1 MDGLD
6 RAIAGLA
13 RCSVRAVPAER
24 REWAEAVW
32 AEAREVPAHR
42 RLSWVAGGLWTVTR
56 QAGIV
61 RRLGYWLGVA
71 ALAVGA
77 SEMVSLVWRGAA
89 VAPGFRSISVP
100 TISLGTGIY
109 VGPNTAGD
117 FRSLA
122 ITTVVVLAALPWV
135 ARRRGAFGPASDNLA
150 ARGVRVGGCAAICVL
165 ELVLARLAQTLG
177 EDLATGG
184 ELAGAIVTSLT
195 VILVVSA
202 RLWLR
207 GAGSTATPELQAF
220 LALGLGAAVFMF
232 FFSSLL
238 GGSTSELIT
247 VYAAG
252 ILAVTARGS
261 RIAPATLAFGAG
273 AGVAGGLTWYA
284 ASRTGN
290 PWLILVVVVVAFAA
304 PTAAGAGAAWRTSGR
319 DDPEALRRDRL
330 RQGLAAGALTGG
342 VAALLITILIFG
354 TMVVLHRQSPAPSTE
369 ADMSVLFFGPLLGMA
384 LGLGGSVVAE
394 RPSGLRRYGAHRG
407 PGDDMKERA
416 PASEPILTWW
426 GSNRRTPGAP
436 KRNRVVAHTAER
448 FTPWARATCRIGTS
462 LCVAASPMIVLD
474 GLSPVR
480 GGGVDR

>member
-1 MDGLD
+1 MDRLD
-6 RAIAGLA
+6 RAITGLA

-56 QAGIV
+56 QADIV

-89 VAPGFRSISVP
+89 VAPGFRSVSVP

-109 VGPNTAGD
+109 VDPNTTGD

-122 ITTVVVLAALPWV
+122 ITTVVALATLPWV
-135 ARRRGAFGPASDNLA
+135 GRRRGVFGPVSDNSA
-150 ARGVRVGGCAAICVL
+150 ARVVRVGGCAAICVL
-165 ELVLARLAQTLG
+165 VLVLARLAQTLG
-177 EDLATGG
+177 ENLADG
-184 ELAGAIVTSLT
+184 EYAEVIITSLT
-195 VILVVSA
+195 VILVVAA

-207 GAGSTATPELQAF
+207 RPGKTATPELRA
-220 LALGLGAAVFMF
+220 LLTLGLGAAVLILF
-232 FFSSLL
+232 FFV
-238 GGSTSELIT
+238 GTTELIT
-247 VYAAG
+247 AYAAG

-261 RIAPATLAFGAG
+261 RIAPATLVFGAG
-273 AGVAGGLTWYA
+273 VGVAAGLIWYA
-284 ASRTGN
+284 VARTGN
-290 PWLILVVVVVAFAA
+290 HWLILVVVAVFAA
-304 PTAAGAGAAWRTSGR
+304 PTAAGAAAAWRTPGR

-369 ADMSVLFFGPLLGMA
+369 EHMLVLFFGPLLGMA
-384 LGLGGSVVAE
+384 LGLGGGSVQA
-394 RPSGLRRYGAHRG
+394 LRQLK
-407 PGDDMKERA
+407 PA
-416 PASEPILTWW
+416 PQSPLVREP
-426 GSNRRTPGAP
+426 AP
-436 KRNRVVAHTAER
+436 DSS
-448 FTPWARATCRIGTS
+448 AT
-462 LCVAASPMIVLD
+462 
-474 GLSPVR
+474 
-480 GGGVDR
+480 

>member
-1 MDGLD
+1 MDRLD
-6 RAIAGLA
+6 RAITGLA

-89 VAPGFRSISVP
+89 VAPGFRSVSVP

-109 VGPNTAGD
+109 VDPNTTGD

-122 ITTVVVLAALPWV
+122 IATVVALAALPWV
-135 ARRRGAFGPASDNLA
+135 GRRRGVFGPVSDNLA
-150 ARGVRVGGCAAICVL
+150 ARVVRVGGCAAICVL
-165 ELVLARLAQTLG
+165 VLVLARLAQTLG
-177 EDLATGG
+177 ENLADG
-184 ELAGAIVTSLT
+184 EYAEVIITSLT
-195 VILVVSA
+195 VILVVAA

-207 GAGSTATPELQAF
+207 RPGKTATPELRA
-220 LALGLGAAVFMF
+220 LLTLGLGAAVLILF
-232 FFSSLL
+232 FFV
-238 GGSTSELIT
+238 GTTELIT
-247 VYAAG
+247 AYAAG
-252 ILAVTARGS
+252 ILAVTARWS
-261 RIAPATLAFGAG
+261 RIAPATLVFGAG
-273 AGVAGGLTWYA
+273 AGVAAGLIWYA
-284 ASRTGN
+284 VARTGN
-290 PWLILVVVVVAFAA
+290 HWLILVVVAVFAA
-304 PTAAGAGAAWRTSGR
+304 PTAAGAAAAWRTPGR

-369 ADMSVLFFGPLLGMA
+369 AHMLVLFFGPLLGMA
-384 LGLGGSVVAE
+384 LGLGGGSVQA
-394 RPSGLRRYGAHRG
+394 LRQLK
-407 PGDDMKERA
+407 PA
-416 PASEPILTWW
+416 PQSPLVREP
-426 GSNRRTPGAP
+426 AP
-436 KRNRVVAHTAER
+436 DSS
-448 FTPWARATCRIGTS
+448 AT
-462 LCVAASPMIVLD
+462 
-474 GLSPVR
+474 
-480 GGGVDR
+480 

>member
-1 MDGLD
+1 MDRLD
-6 RAIAGLA
+6 RAITGLA

-89 VAPGFRSISVP
+89 VAPGLRSVSVP

-109 VGPNTAGD
+109 VDPNTTGD

-122 ITTVVVLAALPWV
+122 ITTVVALAALPWV
-135 ARRRGAFGPASDNLA
+135 GRRRGVFGPVSDNSA
-150 ARGVRVGGCAAICVL
+150 ARVVRVGGCAAICVL
-165 ELVLARLAQTLG
+165 VLVLARLAQTLG
-177 EDLATGG
+177 ENLADG
-184 ELAGAIVTSLT
+184 EYAEVIITPLT
-195 VILVVSA
+195 VILVVAA

-207 GAGSTATPELQAF
+207 RPGKTATPELRA
-220 LALGLGAAVFMF
+220 LLTLGLGAAVLILF
-232 FFSSLL
+232 FFV
-238 GGSTSELIT
+238 GTTELIT
-247 VYAAG
+247 AYAAG

-261 RIAPATLAFGAG
+261 RIAPATLVFGAG
-273 AGVAGGLTWYA
+273 AGVAAGLIWYEVA
-284 ASRTGN
+284 RTGN
-290 PWLILVVVVVAFAA
+290 HWLILVVVAVFAA
-304 PTAAGAGAAWRTSGR
+304 PTAAGAAAAWRTPGR

-354 TMVVLHRQSPAPSTE
+354 TMAVLHRQAPAPSTE
-369 ADMSVLFFGPLLGMA
+369 EHMLVLFFGPLLGMA
-384 LGLGGSVVAE
+384 LGLGGGSVQA
-394 RPSGLRRYGAHRG
+394 LRQLK
-407 PGDDMKERA
+407 PA
-416 PASEPILTWW
+416 PQSPLVREP
-426 GSNRRTPGAP
+426 AP
-436 KRNRVVAHTAER
+436 DSS
-448 FTPWARATCRIGTS
+448 AT
-462 LCVAASPMIVLD
+462 
-474 GLSPVR
+474 
-480 GGGVDR
+480 